1 MPALDREALLARVRA
16 AVHGLEEP
24 FPFPYET
31 EVQVIPR
38 TGDRG

>member
-1 MPALDREALLARVRA
+1 MPALEREALLARVRA
-16 AVHGLEEP
+16 AVHRLPEP

-31 EVQVIPR
+31 EVEAIPR